1 MTEEEKVDN
10 EENWLEEEA
19 TQLLGGDSLPVANGF
34 VYIFSVYQK
43 KPNPVKDNF
52 GKEKRVWE
60 IHFKALKKGT
70 DKVSVADLTILE
82 AEKPKSYEYINALDK
97 NKDTKLV
104 IAPTFSKQLAK
115 FIIDNNVKFEK
126 TSITLIRTGRSKATK
141 YNFGLL

>member
-1 MTEEEKVDN
+1 MTEEKVDN

-34 VYIFSVYQK
+34 IYIFSVYQK
-43 KPNPVKDNF
+43 KPESVKDNF

-60 IHFKALKKGT
+60 IHFKTLKHGT
-70 DKVSVADLTILE
+70 DKVSVADRTIFE
-82 AEKPKSYEYINALDK
+82 AEKPKSYEYVNSLEK

-104 IAPTFSKQLAK
+104 IAPTHSKQLAK
-115 FIIDNNVKFEK
+115 FIIDNDIKFGK
-126 TSITLIRTGRSKATK
+126 TSITLVRTGRSKGTK